1 MANCED
7 CIYKTEGGECLIK
20 MANREADTN
29 CRPEIV
35 EGVCKTKDEADDP
48 KILETFENRLRRSQN

>member
-7 CIYKTEGGECLIK
+7 CIYKTEGGECVIK
-20 MANREADTN
+20 MAKREADTK

-35 EGVCKTKDEADDP
+35 EGECQLEKDGKEP
-48 KILETFENRLRRSQN
+48 NILKIFENRLRGPQN